1 MSKAEKTR
9 AYIIERSSRTFNMK
23 GYTGTSLSDIVDATG
38 LTKGA
43 IYGNFANKD
52 EIAVAVYQYNYASL
66 QKRIDLE
73 LAGKKPGYE
82 KLLAFIGYY
91 RKNWKM
97 LFERGGCPVQNAS
110 IEADDNLEVLKKHVQ
125 NSIISWAKDVSD
137 MIEEGI
143 EKGEFKPYI
152 NVPDYAFTFISL
164 LEGGIML
171 SKIMNNQQL
180 LLLALDRIE
189 LIINKELR
197 W

>member
-1 MSKAEKTR
+1 
-9 AYIIERSSRTFNMK
+9 
-23 GYTGTSLSDIVDATG
+23 
-38 LTKGA
+38 
-43 IYGNFANKD
+43 
-52 EIAVAVYQYNYASL
+52 
-66 QKRIDLE
+66 
-73 LAGKKPGYE
+73 
-82 KLLAFIGYY
+82 
-91 RKNWKM
+91 M